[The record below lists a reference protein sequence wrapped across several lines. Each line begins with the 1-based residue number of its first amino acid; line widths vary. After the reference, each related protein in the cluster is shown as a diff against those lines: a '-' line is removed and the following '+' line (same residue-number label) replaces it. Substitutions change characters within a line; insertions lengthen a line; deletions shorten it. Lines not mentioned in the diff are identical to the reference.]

1 MSKTKSIS
9 NRKGPAR
16 VQRLRDA
23 RADET
28 RAGLL
33 AAAAELFER
42 RGYADTS
49 LDDVAAAAHTT
60 KGAVYHH
67 FTDKRALFREVYDM
81 LAAAVAES
89 VLRETAQ
96 PRSDTGD
103 PGRTAELVM
112 KRALRAY
119 LRQAAQGRGRR
130 VLFQDGMMVLGGV
143 ECRAID
149 AKYGLGMI
157 EELVEGIADPSLL
170 RASGSDLIAR
180 LLLALV
186 IEAGQIIGSS
196 ADPEKATKQVERVL
210 LRALGVLRGS

>member
-1 MSKTKSIS
+1 MS

-16 VQRLRDA
+16 VKRLRDA
-23 RADET
+23 QADET
-28 RAGLL
+28 RASLL
-33 AAAAELFER
+33 AAAAELFEQF
-42 RGYADTS
+42 GYAATS
-49 LDDVAAAAHTT
+49 LDDVAAAARAT

-67 FTDKRALFREVYDM
+67 FADKRALFRDVYDM

-89 VLRETAQ
+89 VARETAQ
-96 PRSDTGD
+96 PRSDSSD
-103 PGRTAELVM
+103 PARAGEIAI

-119 LRQAAQGRGRR
+119 LRQAAGGRGRR

-157 EELVEGIADPSLL
+157 TQLVEAIAEPALL
-170 RASGSDLIAR
+170 RASGSELTAR

-196 ADPEKATKQVERVL
+196 SDPDKATKQVERVL
-210 LRALGVLRGS
+210 LRALGALRAPVSPA

>member
-1 MSKTKSIS
+1 MSKTKSMS
-9 NRKGPAR
+9 NRKAAAR

-49 LDDVAAAAHTT
+49 LDDVAAAARTT

-67 FTDKRALFREVYDM
+67 FADKRALFREVYDM
-81 LAAAVAES
+81 LAAAVAQN
-89 VLRETAQ
+89 VVQETAL
-96 PRSDTGD
+96 PRSDGND
-103 PGRTAELVM
+103 PARTVELVM

-149 AKYGLGMI
+149 AKYGLGLI
-157 EELVEGIADPSLL
+157 KHLVEGIGDPALL

-196 ADPEKATKQVERVL
+196 DDPEKVTKQVERVM
-210 LRALGVLRGS
+210 LRAVGLLRGS

>member
-1 MSKTKSIS
+1 MS
-9 NRKGPAR
+9 NRKEPAR
-16 VQRLRDA
+16 TRRLRDA

-28 RAGLL
+28 RKSLL
-33 AAAAELFER
+33 AAAAELFET

-49 LDDVAAAAHTT
+49 LDDVAAAARTT

-67 FTDKRALFREVYDM
+67 FADKRALFREVYDM
-81 LAAAVAES
+81 LAEAVAQS
-89 VLRETAQ
+89 VVRETAQ
-96 PRSDTGD
+96 TRID
-103 PGRTAELVM
+103 PSEPARAGELAM

-119 LRQAAQGRGRR
+119 LRQAASGRGRR

-149 AKYGLGMI
+149 AKHGLGMI
-157 EELVEGIADPSLL
+157 TQLVEAIAEPALL

-186 IEAGQIIGSS
+186 IEAGQIIGSAS
-196 ADPEKATKQVERVL
+196 DPDKTTKQVERVM
-210 LRALGVLRGS
+210 LRALGLLRAPLNPA